1 MLRCQR
7 AELIGLPLNES
18 ETQAPQLQS
27 LAQLKQVVTK
37 LEGDGLQGLLWRS
50 QDILEIDKLIVSI
63 GAAENADNVLSLML
77 YPLPALGQ
85 MVVEEFVT
93 DNLDII
99 DTAQQQNTA
108 PMPDQPLNKEHSLY
122 NGKHRQLP
130 RPASR

>member
-1 MLRCQR
+1 MRCQR
-7 AELIGLPLNES
+7 AALIGVPLNDS

-50 QDILEIDKLIVSI
+50 QDILEIDELVVSI
-63 GAAENADNVLSLML
+63 GAVENADNVRSLML

-122 NGKHRQLP
+122 KGKHRQLP